1 LRSVVQLLKVSDMA
15 SFAVAGAR
23 LFIAAAVAMHVG
35 CADSTDLRT
44 RVPEL
49 RAELDAVATAAG
61 LSPPD
66 AAQVTAKPAAVQ
78 LEYRFKVD
86 APAPVI
92 EKIKD
97 AAEARGYIL
106 GDRAADANVLLRMC
120 HSRET
125 RKKLSVA
132 HDARGILHL
141 AIHIVQPP
149 LFGSDGC

>member
-1 LRSVVQLLKVSDMA
+1 MA

-86 APAPVI
+86 APSPVI
-92 EKIKD
+92 ETLID
-97 AAEARGYIL
+97 AAEASGYVL
-106 GDRAADANVLLRMC
+106 SERAADANVLLRMC
-120 HSRET
+120 HSGET
-125 RKKLSVA
+125 SKKLRVA
-132 HDARGILHL
+132 HDARRVLHLTIYILH
-141 AIHIVQPP
+141 PP